1 MSIGA
6 MAAVLGKHPDL
17 LYAPLEIKGDAEI
30 HALSRCQMV
39 LTEAKRRAQAE
50 FDAAREKSGLTLDAA
65 RARLDK
71 LPHMKKATYLV
82 PRHGWVGDGANM
94 LSQLALEKAR

>member
-1 MSIGA
+1 

-50 FDAAREKSGLTLDAA
+50 FDAAREKSGLTLAEA
-65 RARLDK
+65 RAWLDK
-71 LPHMKKATYLV
+71 LPHMKKATYRV